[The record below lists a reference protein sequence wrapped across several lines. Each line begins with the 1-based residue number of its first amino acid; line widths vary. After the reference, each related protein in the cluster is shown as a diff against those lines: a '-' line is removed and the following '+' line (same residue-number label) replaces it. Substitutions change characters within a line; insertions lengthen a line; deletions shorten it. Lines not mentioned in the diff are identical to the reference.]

1 MTLIK
6 EIKEYLG
13 TLDTNSRFVLGF
25 AILAA
30 VYAYLMFYDLHN
42 YPDMFIND
50 FISGL
55 FTNNREYNVFLTV
68 MEHVTNIVPVL
79 FVIVL
84 LLKYGKSKDVEEDL
98 NEMINYMD
106 NNDYRADYLKSIVGK
121 IPVYPYLTKNMDIIL
136 ICTTSPCKNPSY
148 MDRYAESYKLRLIP
162 YNIHIKDRYISI
174 VSYQEDSIMSV
185 FGERFYIDVGMF
197 SRETIL
203 TMLNQIDDF
212 LDHSVD
218 VLGESKVSKLLN
230 TCAKNTLNTLNKEYE
245 RWR

>member
-13 TLDTNSRFVLGF
+13 TLDNNSRFVLGF

-55 FTNNREYNVFLTV
+55 FTNNREYNVFLIV
-68 MEHVTNIVPVL
+68 MEHVTNIVPIL

-84 LLKYGKSKDVEEDL
+84 LLKHRRSKDVEEDL
-98 NEMINYMD
+98 NEMISYMD

-136 ICTTSPCKNPSY
+136 ICTTSPCRRSSY
-148 MDRYAESYKLRLIP
+148 MVKYEEYYKLRLIP
-162 YNIHIKDRYISI
+162 YNIHIKDRYKSI
-174 VSYQEDSIMSV
+174 VSY
-185 FGERFYIDVGMF
+185 
-197 SRETIL
+197 
-203 TMLNQIDDF
+203 
-212 LDHSVD
+212 
-218 VLGESKVSKLLN
+218 
-230 TCAKNTLNTLNKEYE
+230 
-245 RWR
+245 